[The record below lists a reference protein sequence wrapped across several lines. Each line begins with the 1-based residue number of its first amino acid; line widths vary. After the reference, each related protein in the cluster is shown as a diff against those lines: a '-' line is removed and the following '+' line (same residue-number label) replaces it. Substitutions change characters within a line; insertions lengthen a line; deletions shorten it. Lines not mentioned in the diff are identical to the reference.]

1 MLELNKI
8 YCMDCLEGMDMLDE
22 NSIDL
27 MFTSPPYNVG
37 IDYDTY
43 NDRMDIEEYYR
54 FIDKWFVKLYRV
66 MKNTGR
72 IAINI
77 PYEVNM
83 RGRGG
88 RTFILADYYHL
99 MKKAGFKYQC
109 IVHLEEDAPHRVKY
123 TAFGSWL
130 SPSAPYIYNPL
141 EAVIVGY
148 KGDWKKET
156 RGLSYFTKD
165 PFHKRE
171 FIKLISGIWSYRA
184 ETKGLTKANFNIDL
198 PKNAIKV
205 LTYKDD
211 VVMDPFAGAGTTLCA
226 AKLLDRQFI
235 GFEISPKY
243 CDIVKSRL
251 TQSKIAEDII
261 P

>member
-8 YCMDCLEGMDMLDE
+8 YCMSCLDGMDLLDA

-37 IDYDTY
+37 IDYDNH
-43 NDRMDIEEYYR
+43 NDKMDSDQYFDFIEE
-54 FIDKWFVKLYRV
+54 WFKKLYRV
-66 MKNTGR
+66 MKTTGR
-72 IAINI
+72 IAINV

-83 RGRGG
+83 KGRGG

-99 MKKAGFKYQC
+99 MKKAGFDYQC
-109 IVHLEEDAPHRVKY
+109 IVHLEEDTPHRVKY

-130 SPSAPYIYNPL
+130 SASAPYIYNPL
-141 EAVIVGY
+141 EAVLVGSKSGWKREF
-148 KGDWKKET
+148 KGE
-156 RGLSYFTKD
+156 SYFTKE
-165 PFHKRE
+165 PNHKRE
-171 FIKLISGIWSYRA
+171 FINLISGIWKYRA

-198 PKNAIKV
+198 PKNAIKI
-205 LTYKDD
+205 LTYKND
-211 VVMDPFAGAGTTLCA
+211 VVLDPFAGAGTTLCA

-243 CDIVKSRL
+243 CDIIKTRL
-251 TQSKIAEDII
+251 TQTKLVENLIV
-261 P
+261 